1 MSQTIVP
8 ELNCLLRQVEQK
20 VGRKL
25 STTADYEAL
34 SIIIEKETGELLY
47 CSTLKRLYGY
57 VRMRPTPRKSTL
69 DILCR
74 YIGFRSFSDFVQ
86 NLKNNSEFSS
96 QFFSNASLHSDE
108 LQKGDELRIG
118 WEPDRIV
125 RLRHLGD
132 GEYEVLESINSQL
145 CAGDRFFQAHF
156 LPGYPMYVSRIL
168 RNGEYTP
175 SYIAGRQGGL
185 NMVEKLQ

>member
-1 MSQTIVP
+1 MSQTIIP
-8 ELNCLLRQVEQK
+8 ELNYILRQVEK
-20 VGRKL
+20 KLGREL
-25 STTADYEAL
+25 CTSSDFEAL
-34 SIIIEKETGELLY
+34 SIIIEKENGELLSS
-47 CSTLKRLYGY
+47 STLKRLYGY
-57 VRMRPTPRKSTL
+57 VSMKPIPRKTTL
-69 DILCR
+69 DILSR
-74 YIGFRSFSDFVQ
+74 YLGYRNFSEFVQ

-96 QFFSNASLHSDE
+96 QFFSNESLHSDQ

-118 WEPDRIV
+118 WDPDRVV
-125 RLRHLGD
+125 RLRHLGG
-132 GEYEVLESINSQL
+132 GEYEVIESINSQL

-185 NMVEKLQ
+185 NRIERL